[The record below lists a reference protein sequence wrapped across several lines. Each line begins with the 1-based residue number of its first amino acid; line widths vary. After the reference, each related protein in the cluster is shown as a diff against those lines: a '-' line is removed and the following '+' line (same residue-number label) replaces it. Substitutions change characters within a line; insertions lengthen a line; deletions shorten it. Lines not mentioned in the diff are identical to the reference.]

1 MKKNIWTLAVLQWM
15 CLTFWF
21 SAKTADESAHM
32 SRSVGYLA
40 GELFVEDF
48 REWTPQQQD
57 AFAEWIDHFVRKSAH
72 ATEYA
77 VLGILFGGMYA
88 SWGLWG
94 RKHFLLAA
102 GSGIL
107 YAATDEFH
115 QLFVPGRSG
124 QLSDVLLD
132 SCGVLAGAVLYIGAV
147 WLVRRW
153 KIRRKKENII

>member
-1 MKKNIWTLAVLQWM
+1 MKKNIWTLAVLLWM
-15 CLTFWF
+15 CLIFWF
-21 SAKTADESAHM
+21 SAKPADESADM
-32 SRSVGYLA
+32 SQSVGHLA
-40 GELFVEDF
+40 GELFVRDF
-48 REWTPQQQD
+48 REWTPQEQD
-57 AFAEWIDHFVRKSAH
+57 IFAERIDHFVRKSAH

-88 SWGLWG
+88 SWGLRG
-94 RKHFLLAA
+94 KKHFLVTA

-132 SCGVLAGAVLYIGAV
+132 SCGVLAGSVLYIGAV
-147 WLVRRW
+147 WLVRSW
-153 KIRRKKENII
+153 KSRRKKENII